1 MITPMKKVTILTLAS
16 HKEETLKALRE
27 MEIIHLTPLQN
38 AVGASVNGAKGAVA
52 RVQKAMEVVPDKL
65 RKGVTPAAK
74 GASGVTLVEEIQT
87 LISDKKNAEIQLEQV
102 LSSIET
108 YGDVNAF
115 KRVGRIRSWLSPHF
129 SPKYS
134 SGLPVRA

>member
-1 MITPMKKVTILTLAS
+1 MMTIYSWENGGLKEVTDLAES
-16 HKEETLKALRE
+16 CWINL
-27 MEIIHLTPLQN
+27 
-38 AVGASVNGAKGAVA
+38 
-52 RVQKAMEVVPDKL
+52 
-65 RKGVTPAAK
+65 
-74 GASGVTLVEEIQT
+74 
-87 LISDKKNAEIQLEQV
+87 AEPTTAELEQV

-108 YGDVNAF
+108 YGDASAF

>member
-1 MITPMKKVTILTLAS
+1 ML
-16 HKEETLKALRE
+16 LR
-27 MEIIHLTPLQN
+27 MDIQEIVN
-38 AVGASVNGAKGAVA
+38 SEAYKSVVRDYRDVCLWFADLSKPPSN
-52 RVQKAMEVVPDKL
+52 EV
-65 RKGVTPAAK
+65 
-74 GASGVTLVEEIQT
+74 
-87 LISDKKNAEIQLEQV
+87 QLEQV

-108 YGDVNAF
+108 YGDASAF

>member
-1 MITPMKKVTILTLAS
+1 MCRDLAGKPVRS
-16 HKEETLKALRE
+16 PHQIRFFWYNVGMTVKEIVESEAFK
-27 MEIIHLTPLQN
+27 
-38 AVGASVNGAKGAVA
+38 SVVEDYRDVCLWFADLSKPPRN
-52 RVQKAMEVVPDKL
+52 EV
-65 RKGVTPAAK
+65 
-74 GASGVTLVEEIQT
+74 
-87 LISDKKNAEIQLEQV
+87 QLEQV

-129 SPKYS
+129 SPRYS